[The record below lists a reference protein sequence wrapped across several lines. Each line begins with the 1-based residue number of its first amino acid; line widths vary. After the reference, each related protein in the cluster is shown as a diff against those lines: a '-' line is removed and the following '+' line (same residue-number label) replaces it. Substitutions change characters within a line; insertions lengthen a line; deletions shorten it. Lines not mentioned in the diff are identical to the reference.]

1 MNETLKDLSEDS
13 LTEIQQAIETKVKE
27 KVTIHVEK
35 ALNEQDELYSKKLN
49 QLLQAIDT
57 DHSSKL
63 AKVVEAVDADRS
75 NKLKQVISKYESAL
89 SNDATAFKTKLVES
103 ISNYLETYLEEKV
116 PVADIKEAVRNKKA
130 ITVLEN
136 LRNHLAVDAALQKES
151 IKEAILDGKTQI
163 SEASSKLESV
173 IQENAQLKSDLDG
186 LQANLLIEQKSVSLD
201 EQQKKYLKKV
211 MAGKSAAFI
220 NENFDYTV
228 KLFNKKS
235 NDRLDN
241 LKEEALS
248 ESSNVDRVILEQ
260 QEEPITTEFSP
271 YLKELSKY

>member
-211 MAGKSAAFI
+211 MAGKSATFI

-260 QEEPITTEFSP
+260 QEEPIATEFSP

>member
-235 NDRLDN
+235 NDRLDS

-260 QEEPITTEFSP
+260 QEEPITPEFSP

>member
-173 IQENAQLKSDLDG
+173 IQENAQLKSDLDS

-260 QEEPITTEFSP
+260 QEEPIATEFSP
-271 YLKELSKY
+271 YFTELSKF

>member
-116 PVADIKEAVRNKKA
+116 PVADIKEAVRNKKD

-173 IQENAQLKSDLDG
+173 IQENAQLKSDLDS

-260 QEEPITTEFSP
+260 QEEPIATEFSP

>member
-1 MNETLKDLSEDS
+1 
-13 LTEIQQAIETKVKE
+13 
-27 KVTIHVEK
+27 
-35 ALNEQDELYSKKLN
+35 
-49 QLLQAIDT
+49 
-57 DHSSKL
+57 
-63 AKVVEAVDADRS
+63 
-75 NKLKQVISKYESAL
+75 
-89 SNDATAFKTKLVES
+89 
-103 ISNYLETYLEEKV
+103 
-116 PVADIKEAVRNKKA
+116 
-130 ITVLEN
+130 
-136 LRNHLAVDAALQKES
+136 
-151 IKEAILDGKTQI
+151 
-163 SEASSKLESV
+163 
-173 IQENAQLKSDLDG
+173 
-186 LQANLLIEQKSVSLD
+186 
-201 EQQKKYLKKV
+201 